1 MAGEQRGVLGRL
13 VRILSLSALIVV
25 YLGSL
30 WATYRQ
36 LDAEPVFDGAIGVPD
51 WAHAALVMGLMV
63 CGGLGVTAAII
74 DSRQESSSWI
84 LTLTGVA
91 AALAWSL
98 WASLNKEDDAVGM
111 LFAAVSPLASLLVL
125 VELMRHLRTRPHS

>member
-1 MAGEQRGVLGRL
+1 MGQLI
-13 VRILSLSALIVV
+13 RIVSLAALFVV

-30 WATYRQ
+30 GATYRQ
-36 LDAEPVFDGAIGVPD
+36 LDAEPAFDGALEVPS
-51 WAHAALVMGLMV
+51 WVHAALVMGLMV

-74 DSRQESSSWI
+74 DGRRESSSWI

-98 WASLNKEDDAVGM
+98 WASFDKEDDTVGM
-111 LFAAVSPLASLLVL
+111 LFAAISPLISLLAL
-125 VELMRHLRTRPHS
+125 AELMRHLRTEPRS